1 MAYIFRAQFSSSKD
15 AVIKFMTEA
24 DLTAFSLTVAADGLT
39 VTCGNDR
46 TKVEDHIICTNK
58 NNIRMTRWSNLMIK

>member
-1 MAYIFRAQFSSSKD
+1 
-15 AVIKFMTEA
+15 MTEA

>member
-1 MAYIFRAQFSSSKD
+1 MVNIFRAQFSSSKE
-15 AVIKFMTEA
+15 AVIKFKTEV

-46 TKVEDHIICTNK
+46 TKV
-58 NNIRMTRWSNLMIK
+58 